1 MATGMLH
8 SHTLFV
14 VLFTLIYLVKT
25 ILLLSDRNELL
36 EKFKKKTKVVEMIV
50 SFGFLGTGIFLLT
63 QLPHTPFPATMY
75 IKIGLVLLSI
85 PLAVIGYKKKNK
97 VLATLSFFLIVVS
110 FSLAYKAKAEKAGT
124 KTTAING
131 KDIFND
137 KCSLCHG
144 TDGKLGMS
152 GAKDLSITQLNHAG
166 ILEIIAN
173 GKNAMAPYKE
183 ALSVEQIEAVALY
196 IETDLKGK

>member
-110 FSLAYKAKAEKAGT
+110 FAL
-124 KTTAING
+124 
-131 KDIFND
+131 
-137 KCSLCHG
+137 KC
-144 TDGKLGMS
+144 
-152 GAKDLSITQLNHAG
+152 I
-166 ILEIIAN
+166 ILLYLIRC
-173 GKNAMAPYKE
+173 K
-183 ALSVEQIEAVALY
+183 SVFYDVNLV
-196 IETDLKGK
+196 KFF